1 MASDAA
7 LWTGPELARTVV
19 RRAERASEQILSLT
33 RGFSIKDVST
43 RAASLYRKKA
53 CFWVACFPPAR
64 SLATADTVPGQMPRG
79 LERARFRRSQTAM

>member
-1 MASDAA
+1 MSNGSPHVAGVAMTPFGKHLEHTLGD
-7 LWTGPELARTVV
+7 LA
-19 RRAERASEQILSLT
+19 
-33 RGFSIKDVST
+33 KDVST

-53 CFWVACFPPAR
+53 CFWVACSPPAR